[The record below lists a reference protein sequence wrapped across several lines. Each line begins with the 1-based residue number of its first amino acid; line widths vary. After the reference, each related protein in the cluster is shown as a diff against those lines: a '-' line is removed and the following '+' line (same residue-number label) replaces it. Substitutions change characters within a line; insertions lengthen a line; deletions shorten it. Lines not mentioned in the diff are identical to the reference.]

1 MFGPTQHVHHFRKQL
16 LEIIMNAGTTDE
28 VHNGLATAKVTEA
41 SMRKCLDVANLALRS
56 LANIDDNS

>member
-1 MFGPTQHVHHFRKQL
+1 
-16 LEIIMNAGTTDE
+16 MNAGITDE